1 VCARRQA
8 STAKLEGEK
17 GGKDMDLG
25 ALAAAA
31 VVSLSTFLP
40 VPAAWAE
47 PVGNWTVAR
56 DKPVHQSSFEAP
68 YGARL
73 EARWEQRSQGST
85 RETYVLVSNA
95 SRRSLDLMWINYI
108 GEEEHYATIPMGTSL
123 LQQSYATHPWVVRD
137 HVNQSMVAVLSAD
150 LEVTV
155 AVIGLEEE
163 DRNGMF
169 NRADEALS
177 MIQRVKMSNS
187 NDNAGTAGIRF
198 TIE

>member
-1 VCARRQA
+1 M
-8 STAKLEGEK
+8 STAKTEGQEGNK
-17 GGKDMDLG
+17 GLDVG
-25 ALAAAA
+25 ALAAAV
-31 VVSLSTFLP
+31 VVSLSTILP
-40 VPAAWAE
+40 VLPVAAE
-47 PVGNWTVAR
+47 PAGSWTVAR
-56 DKPVHQSSFEAP
+56 DKPMHQSSFEVP

-73 EARWEQRSQGST
+73 EARWERRSEGSS

-137 HVNQSMVAVLSAD
+137 HQNQSMVAVLSAD

-163 DRNGMF
+163 EGGMGMLD
-169 NRADEALS
+169 RADEALAL
-177 MIQRVKMSNS
+177 IQRVKMN
-187 NDNAGTAGIRF
+187 
-198 TIE
+198 